1 VRDRDRRLEAY
12 DQPDRPRRECL
23 TRLDV
28 RDHRVDPDDLLGGEH
43 LGQEQAGQPRDDDL
57 FGVGAE

>member
-1 VRDRDRRLEAY
+1 
-12 DQPDRPRRECL
+12 
-23 TRLDV
+23 V